1 MAMTIVEATR
11 PVTGGVDTHL
21 HVHVAATLD
30 SIGGL
35 LGVESFPTTPAGYRK
50 LLGWMSSFGPVER
63 VGVEGTGAYGAGLA
77 RYLHRRGVTV
87 IEVDRA
93 NRQARRQAGKSD
105 PVDAVEAARAAQSG
119 RARGVAKTRDGNVE
133 AIRAL
138 MVTKRSARTVR
149 TKTMLQIRHLCFT
162 GPDELRQR
170 LQPLSAIMLAR
181 EAAALRPRAG
191 GDIVAYATKVSVQ
204 TLARR
209 VLALDEEIVRIDE
222 LLADLVERTAP
233 SLLAL
238 YGVGVDSAA
247 TLLAAAGDNPERLRS
262 EATWAHLCGVSP
274 IEASSGKVVRHR
286 LNRGGDRQ
294 ANAALWRIVMVR
306 MNSHPPTRAYV
317 ERRSKEGR
325 SKLEIMRML
334 KRYVARE
341 VYRHLPRA

>member
-1 MAMTIVEATR
+1 MTIVEATR

-50 LLGWMSSFGPVER
+50 LLGWMGSFGPVER